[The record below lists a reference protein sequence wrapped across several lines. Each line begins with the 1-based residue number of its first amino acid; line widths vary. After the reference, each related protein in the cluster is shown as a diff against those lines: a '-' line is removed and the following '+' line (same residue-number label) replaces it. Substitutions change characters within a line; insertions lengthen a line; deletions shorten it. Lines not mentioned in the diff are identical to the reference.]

1 MIKAIM
7 FDLDNTLIDF
17 AKIKKLS
24 CESAIDAM
32 IDNGLKISKKK
43 ALKIMFDSYD
53 KYGWEHQRIFQV
65 FMKKVMKKID
75 YRIMCSGIAAYRKI
89 KETLLCAYP
98 NVSSILDKLRKDGY
112 KLVIL
117 TDAPRIQAWI
127 RLAAMEIQNK
137 FDYVITFDDTRKK
150 KTNEKPF
157 LFVLKK
163 LKLKP
168 EEIIMIGDSIRRDL
182 KIPKKLGIITILAKY
197 GQLEKENG
205 KVDYEINDI
214 SDILD
219 IIKKL

>member
-17 AKIKKLS
+17 VRMKKLS
-24 CESAIDAM
+24 CEAAIDAM

-43 ALKIMFDSYD
+43 ALKIMFDLYN
-53 KYGWEHQRIFQV
+53 KYGWEYQRIFQL
-65 FMKKVMKKID
+65 FMKKVIKKID
-75 YRIMCSGIAAYRKI
+75 YRIMCSGIVAYRKI
-89 KETLLCAYP
+89 KEGLLYPYP
-98 NVSSILDKLRKDGY
+98 NVSSTLDRLKKKGY

-127 RLAAMEIQNK
+127 RLAAMGIQNK

-150 KTNEKPF
+150 KIDEKPF
-157 LFVLKK
+157 LFALKK

-168 EEIIMIGDSIRRDL
+168 EEVIMVGDSIKRDL
-182 KIPKKLGIITILAKY
+182 KIPKKLGITTVLAKY
-197 GQLEKENG
+197 GQLEKEKG

-214 SDILD
+214 SELLKIV
-219 IIKKL
+219 KKL